1 MWKQFDADKT
11 IELKKRESGW
21 IRLLLKDEIVNKDT
35 VPMIKKNAAEKLEQY
50 NNGVVN
56 DLNKII
62 DTFCFRPHE
71 FDKIDKYDNALLEF
85 KSKMKDFEIP
95 WQKGSEP
102 IKEFLN
108 LTWSPAGDVK
118 IDIGMDRSYKAD
130 NFIKICDCN
139 VVVESETSNNLDNGI
154 ITINKFIHEQ
164 KADFG
169 IIIAPWFKRGTG
181 SANAETVIVKLDKIA
196 EMMKNDK
203 NPIYAIA
210 IFRKQDFYRL
220 LATMDEKDFIPYY
233 THN

>member
-11 IELKKRESGW
+11 TELKKRERKW
-21 IRLLLKDEIVNKDT
+21 ISLLLKDENVSKDT
-35 VPMIKKNAAEKLEQY
+35 VPMIKKNAMEKLQQY
-50 NNGVVN
+50 NNGIVG

-71 FDKIDKYDNALLEF
+71 FDKINKYDNALLEF
-85 KSKMKDFEIP
+85 ELKMKGFEIP

-102 IKEFLN
+102 VKTFLN
-108 LTWSPAGDVK
+108 SAWSSAGDVK

-130 NFIKICDCN
+130 NFIRIGGYN

-220 LATMDEKDFIPYY
+220 LSTMDDDDIISCCK
-233 THN
+233 